1 MSFYSENLVKR
12 ATKKNVSKEEAVVK
26 CWLNN
31 LIASHFL
38 SFFCEE
44 GDYYNY
50 SILKPA
56 TSLLAFSDE
65 SHLPNTCGLIS
76 RKSSSVRK
84 SECSASYDVHSL
96 FPFRLK
102 RNFFNL
108 TSDC

>member
-38 SFFCEE
+38 SFSCEE

-56 TSLLAFSDE
+56 TSLWHFQMKVICIKLMVWSVG
-65 SHLPNTCGLIS
+65 SHPL
-76 RKSSSVRK
+76 
-84 SECSASYDVHSL
+84 
-96 FPFRLK
+96 
-102 RNFFNL
+102 
-108 TSDC
+108 